1 MKHTPFPII
10 STQAR
15 VRRSI
20 PEECL
25 QNFQEKLSV
34 ATTRMLVTKLT
45 QLVTIVP

>member
-15 VRRSI
+15 VRSI

-25 QNFQEKLSV
+25 LNFQEKLSV
-34 ATTRMLVTKLT
+34 ATTRMLVTILK
-45 QLVTIVP
+45 